1 MPTQGRRLTRFT
13 RFLVERDTT
22 PRQQRAYFAVLLVL
36 LAAVNYAEYVTPKPL
51 RAVLAV
57 FLVPLLGSLVLGVA
71 RTAVLAVIA
80 SASVAVAYAVV
91 VPDGNNVSEEAVALV
106 STCALGLLAIL
117 ISRLGDQRQ
126 LLLQQARTTAEAV
139 QLALLRKLPLRTKDF
154 EVYGVYLAAEEYA
167 RVGGDLYEVIESP
180 FGTRVLVADVRGKGL
195 DAINAGATVLSA
207 FRVAGYEE
215 RDLAELT
222 RRMENSL
229 DRYNEYAADAGQEE
243 RHVTALL
250 VEFDPSARLMR
261 LVNCGH
267 LEPYIVGRSGA
278 LEVGLGEAGLPLGF
292 GSLVDDPERPVVELQ
307 LPPDAWMLM
316 FTDGVTEARDEHGD
330 FYPLARRLEGWTDL
344 EPAALAKE
352 IERDL
357 GAYVGG
363 RLQDDA
369 AILVVAAR

>member
-1 MPTQGRRLTRFT
+1 MPTPGRRFT
-13 RFLVERDTT
+13 RFLIERDATVT
-22 PRQQRAYFAVLLVL
+22 QQRVCFAVLLL
-36 LAAVNYAEYVTPKPL
+36 TIAVINFAEYTTPQTVRVILIVSLIPL
-51 RAVLAV
+51 V
-57 FLVPLLGSLVLGVA
+57 GSLVLGIA
-71 RTAVLAVIA
+71 RTAVLAAIA
-80 SASVAVAYAVV
+80 SASVAVAYAVL
-91 VPDGNNVSEEAVALV
+91 VPDEHGPSEEAVALI
-106 STCALGLLAIL
+106 STCGLSLLALL
-117 ISRLGDQRQ
+117 IARLGSQRQ
-126 LLLQQARTTAEAV
+126 HLLQQARSTAEAV

-154 EVYGVYLAAEEYA
+154 EVYGVYLAADEYA

-195 DAINAGATVLSA
+195 DAINAGATVLSG

-215 RDLAELT
+215 PDLAQLT
-222 RRMENSL
+222 ARMENVL
-229 DRYNEYAADAGQEE
+229 DRYNEYAAGAGQEE

-250 VEFDPSARLMR
+250 VEFDPVRRLMR

-267 LEPYIVGRSGA
+267 LEPYVVGPAGA
-278 LEVGLGEAGLPLGF
+278 VEVDLGEAGLPLGF
-292 GSLVDDPERPVVELQ
+292 GSLVADPERPVVELR
-307 LPPDAWMLM
+307 LPREGRMLM
-316 FTDGVTEARDEHGD
+316 FTDGVTEARDARGE
-330 FYPLARRLEGWTDL
+330 FYPLAERLEGWTHL

>member
-1 MPTQGRRLTRFT
+1 MPTPGRRLP
-13 RFLVERDTT
+13 RFLVERDMS
-22 PRQQRAYFAVLLVL
+22 RKQQRWYFAALILI
-36 LAAVNYAEYVTPKPL
+36 LAVCNIAEYATPKPL
-51 RAVLAV
+51 RIVLVV

-91 VPDGNNVSEEAVALV
+91 VPDGNNVSEEAVALI
-106 STCALGLLAIL
+106 STCALGLLALL
-117 ISRLGDQRQ
+117 IARLGEQRHQ
-126 LLLQQARTTAEAV
+126 LLQQARSTAEAV

-215 RDLAELT
+215 PDLAQLT
-222 RRMENSL
+222 RRMENTL
-229 DRYNEYAADAGQEE
+229 DRYNEYAEDTGQEE

-250 VEFDPSARLMR
+250 VEFDPSERLMR

-267 LEPYIVGRSGA
+267 LEPFVVGPAGA

-292 GSLVDDPERPVVELQ
+292 GSLVEDPERPVVELQ
-307 LPPDAWMLM
+307 LPYDVWMLM
-316 FTDGVTEARDEHGD
+316 FTDGVTEARDARGE
-330 FYPLARRLEGWTDL
+330 FYPLAQRLEGWTDL
-344 EPAALAKE
+344 EPRALAKE